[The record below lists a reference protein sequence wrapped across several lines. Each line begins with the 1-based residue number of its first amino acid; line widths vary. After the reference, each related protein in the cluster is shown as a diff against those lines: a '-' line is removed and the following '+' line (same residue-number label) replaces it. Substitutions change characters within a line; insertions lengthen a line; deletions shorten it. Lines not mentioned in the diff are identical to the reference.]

1 MHYEEVEFLRNRA
14 KTFWE
19 NGDYLMKRGKYDV
32 ASFHF
37 EQAVQLELKAIILE
51 YSGQKYRT
59 HSIRKL
65 LLAIGKLFGEEG
77 KVQKFIRE
85 HRNDI
90 KALEDAYTDTRY
102 EPIVYED
109 YDAEAVKKTAEMVL
123 EFARSLVRGDA

>member
-1 MHYEEVEFLRNRA
+1 MHYEEVEFLRKRA

-19 NGDYLMKRGKYDV
+19 HGEYLMKLGKYDI

-37 EQAVQLELKAIILE
+37 EQAVQLELKAILLE
-51 YSGQKYRT
+51 YGGEKYRT

-65 LLAIGKLFGEEG
+65 LFAIGKLFGEEE
-77 KVQKFIRE
+77 KVQKFVRE

-102 EPIVYED
+102 EPVVYED
-109 YDAEAVKKTAEMVL
+109 YDAKAVKKTAEMIL
-123 EFARSLVRGDA
+123 EFARSLVNLDE